1 MNNTMNKQ
9 QFEEK
14 LLVGTKIKIGRKYAD
29 EQGFKEGEIITL
41 VNGTFKIDKGTCYII
56 EHAPSVWSESQKDF
70 DSIYHLFGN
79 DFENFLDC
87 VIIDN

>member
-1 MNNTMNKQ
+1 MNKQ

-41 VNGTFKIDKGTCYII
+41 VNGTFEIYNGI

-70 DSIYHLFGN
+70 DSIYYLFGN
-79 DFENFLDC
+79 DFEYFLDC

>member
-41 VNGTFKIDKGTCYII
+41 VNGTFEIDKGI

-79 DFENFLDC
+79 DFEYFLDC

>member
-1 MNNTMNKQ
+1 MTKE

-14 LLVGTKIKIGRKYAD
+14 LVVGTKIKIGRKYAD
-29 EQGFKEGEIITL
+29 EQGFEEGEIITL
-41 VNGTFKIDKGTCYII
+41 IEGEFENDNGLYTNMEY
-56 EHAPSVWSESQKDF
+56 APSVWNEYGEEF

-87 VIIDN
+87 TIVE